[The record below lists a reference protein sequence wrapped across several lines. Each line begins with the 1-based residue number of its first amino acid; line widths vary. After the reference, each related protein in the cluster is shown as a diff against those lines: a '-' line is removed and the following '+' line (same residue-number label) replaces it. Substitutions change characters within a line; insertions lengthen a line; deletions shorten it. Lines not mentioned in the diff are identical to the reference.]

1 MTSER
6 KIKGGVYVVIDPVL
20 GIDYILP
27 AIEQAIEGGADV
39 LQLWNNWK
47 SDQNKHEFIEAVCR
61 VAHAANIPVLI
72 NEEWQLLRTTE
83 LDGVHFDTIPANFD
97 AIRQNI
103 ERPFICGITCGNNL
117 TVIKWATDNNLDY
130 ISFCSMFPSPSA
142 GVCEI
147 VMKETVMQARQLTS
161 LPIFLSGGITLN
173 NIDELTNTGMN
184 GIAVI
189 SAIIKAENPQTA
201 TKAFKEKLA
210 TFK

>member
-1 MTSER
+1 M
-6 KIKGGVYVVIDPVL
+6 VDPAL

-27 AIEQAIEGGADV
+27 VIEQAIEGGADV

-47 SDQNKHEFIEAVCR
+47 SDQNKHQFIEAVCR
-61 VAHAANIPVLI
+61 VAHAVNIPVLI
-72 NEEWQLLRTTE
+72 NEEWELLRTTE
-83 LDGVHFDTIPANFD
+83 LDGVHFDTIPVNFE
-97 AIRQNI
+97 AIRQEI
-103 ERPFICGITCGNNL
+103 ERPFICGLTCGNNL
-117 TVIKWATDNNLDY
+117 TCIKWATDNNLDY

-147 VMKETVMQARQLTS
+147 VMKETVIQAKQITS

-173 NIDELTNTGMN
+173 NIDELADTRMN

-189 SAIIKAENPQTA
+189 SAIIKADDPQTA

-210 TFK
+210 TLK